1 MATGPINWREL
12 IKEGE
17 GYNGPYRP
25 DYRSNNV
32 PAQEPMSVPVSEAA
46 GKITPSGDTSGLY
59 AIYGRK
65 NPHAASADRYSRMS
79 GMDMGGRLG
88 QLPGIAATFM
98 AGRAEKK
105 SAEFEQ
111 DRASKVD
118 AILARKEAWDKI
130 QNDEA
135 AQRRALDTFE
145 KDIAPEAYKAFSS
158 VYSETKD
165 YNAASKAMAEAANAK
180 VSERGLP
187 IPMFKSISPFA
198 KGEFAMIWDNAEGK
212 PVQGM
217 IDKNGNLGKKDADG
231 KIVPADKNDMLFD
244 SYTKLQDARN
254 KETDTATRQLRA
266 GTAGLKGREHGYLT
280 AAGELFYSTDPD
292 EAMKRGAVKVRS
304 DVTKDGF
311 KETVEDWLP
320 GKAPAEAPEQ
330 PAPQA
335 APQGPGP
342 LQRAAGA
349 VAEQLRPSGGGMA
362 GAVGRFVGGQP
373 QGSSPQQAQPAQG
386 LIRRASG
393 GRIALFDPN
402 TKEFVRWE

>member
-1 MATGPINWREL
+1 MANPNWREFMAP
-12 IKEGE
+12 GA
-17 GYNGPYRP
+17 NVPYRSP
-25 DYRSNNV
+25 NV
-32 PAQEPMSVPVSEAA
+32 PEQEPMSAPVSEAG
-46 GKITPSGDTSGLY
+46 GKIVPSGDTSGLY

-98 AGRAEKK
+98 AGRAAKK
-105 SAEFEQ
+105 SEAFEE
-111 DRASKVD
+111 DRAAKVD
-118 AILARKEAWDKI
+118 AMLARKEAWDKI

-135 AQRRALDTFE
+135 AQRKALETFE

-217 IDKNGNLGKKDADG
+217 IDKNGNLGKKDANG

-244 SYTKLQDARN
+244 SYTKLQDAKSR
-254 KETDTATRQLRA
+254 ETKSMKGGLRDYDLAELGKQLDSLRKLKIEDTLSDAEQAQYEAIQAEYNRKA
-266 GTAGLKGREHGYLT
+266 GIVIPEKPAESPAAPAPAAPTPGVMGRIKNVFT
-280 AAGELFYSTDPD
+280 GELGGPD
-292 EAMKRGAVKVRS
+292 
-304 DVTKDGF
+304 
-311 KETVEDWLP
+311 
-320 GKAPAEAPEQ
+320 Q
-330 PAPQA
+330 PHAAAPQA
-335 APQGPGP
+335 QT
-342 LQRAAGA
+342 
-349 VAEQLRPSGGGMA
+349 
-362 GAVGRFVGGQP
+362 QP
-373 QGSSPQQAQPAQG
+373 TQG

-393 GRIALFDPN
+393 GRIALFDPS
-402 TKEFVRWE
+402 TKAFVRWE

>member
-1 MATGPINWREL
+1 MASRPVRWQEL

-17 GYNGPYRP
+17 GYSGPYRP
-25 DYRSNNV
+25 GYSADNV
-32 PAQEPMSVPVSEAA
+32 PEQTPMTTPVSEAG
-46 GKITPSGDTSGLY
+46 GKIVPSGDTSGLY

-111 DRASKVD
+111 DRANKVD

-217 IDKNGNLGKKDADG
+217 IDKNGNLGKKDANG

-244 SYTKLQDARN
+244 SYTKLQDAKSR
-254 KETDTATRQLRA
+254 ETKSMKGGLRDYDLAELGKQLDSLRKLKIEDTLSDAEQAQYEALQAEYNRKA
-266 GTAGLKGREHGYLT
+266 GIVIPEKPAEPPAAPAPAAPAPGVMGRIKNVFT
-280 AAGELFYSTDPD
+280 GELGGPD
-292 EAMKRGAVKVRS
+292 
-304 DVTKDGF
+304 
-311 KETVEDWLP
+311 
-320 GKAPAEAPEQ
+320 Q
-330 PAPQA
+330 PQA
-335 APQGPGP
+335 A
-342 LQRAAGA
+342 A
-349 VAEQLRPSGGGMA
+349 
-362 GAVGRFVGGQP
+362 
-373 QGSSPQQAQPAQG
+373 PQQVQP
-386 LIRRASG
+386 LRDVN
-393 GRIALFDPN
+393 GREIYKGPDGKFYY
-402 TKEFVRWE
+402 K